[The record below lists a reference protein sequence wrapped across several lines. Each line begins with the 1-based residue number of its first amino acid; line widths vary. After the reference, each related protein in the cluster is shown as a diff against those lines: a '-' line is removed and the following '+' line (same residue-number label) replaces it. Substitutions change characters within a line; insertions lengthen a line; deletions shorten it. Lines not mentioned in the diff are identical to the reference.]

1 MKESIVSEQPQGE
14 QEDPS
19 VLVAARRAKLERL
32 RTEFGVEPFG
42 HRVDGITPLAQAR
55 AAFDEAAH
63 LAYEEG
69 AKAAKTDPSVTTINN
84 NGAQSTVVTK
94 AGGITLN
101 YTTLNDNSGRG
112 TVTQNDTT
120 VPFE

>member
-1 MKESIVSEQPQGE
+1 MSEQPQGE

-42 HRVDGITPLAQAR
+42 QRVDGITPLDRAR

-63 LAYEEG
+63 LAYEES
-69 AKAAKTDPSVTTINN
+69 AKAAKADPSVTIDDRRP
-84 NGAQSTVVTK
+84 AVTV
-94 AGGITLN
+94 AEI
-101 YTTLNDNSGRG
+101 GRAH
-112 TVTQNDTT
+112 V
-120 VPFE
+120 